1 MTKLIF
7 GALLIFVSLM
17 VRAVGK
23 SPGRLPGALAKL
35 VSTTL
40 LVIGAFVLLSSSTV
54 VIDAGQVGVRHAF
67 GSVSPTPLLPGIR
80 FVPPWS
86 EIERYSTREEQWPRA
101 AAEAEIMAAL
111 SAEQMSMQVDV
122 AVRWQIDPMKAP
134 MIFMELGTEEQI
146 HAVMLNAI
154 RKGVRDGMVQFSI
167 NDIAKR
173 SEIARIMEA
182 AVDTALVTQPR
193 AGGQPFRIAT
203 VTAFFLRNLE
213 PPKQVVEAINNKIAQ
228 EQQIQ
233 TERHRVEVARL
244 QSEQQKLLNQTLTA
258 EQLMKQYLEVL
269 HDMKTSN
276 NLIVL
281 IPTEGGMPLLD
292 LAKLRQNLRTP

>member
-276 NLIVL
+276 NLVVL
-281 IPTEGGMPLLD
+281 VPTEGGMPLLD

>member
-40 LVIGAFVLLSSSTV
+40 LVIGAFILLSSSTV

-276 NLIVL
+276 NLVVL